1 MTFMTDANIKALVE
15 KSFRHFHEHPE
26 LSYQEFQTTAYVRA
40 ELEKAGIKILDTGLK
55 TGLVAQIGRGEGP
68 VVALRGDM
76 DALPIQEETDLSY
89 KSREAGRMHACGH
102 DFHTAAV
109 LGAALLLKKEEGNL
123 PGTVKVIFQ
132 PAEEAPGGAKV
143 VLDTGALADVQAIFG
158 IHIIVHI
165 PVGTYALRSGAV
177 TAAVDTFKITFRGR
191 GSHGAHPDMGLDPIV
206 AAADFVGAVQ
216 TIVSR
221 NSNPF
226 AANLVS
232 VTHIQAGNTWNV
244 IPETAFVEG
253 TARAMTKEDR
263 QLVEARIRVLAD
275 HIAQAYGE
283 SASVEWIAGPPATLN
298 EEEWTGFAAS
308 VAKESGINVVQAPW
322 NLGGEDFAYFLE
334 KIPGSYIQVGIGDTY
349 SNHHPKFQVD
359 PGFLYPTSEYLA
371 ILAKKALVRLRK

>member
-1 MTFMTDANIKALVE
+1 
-15 KSFRHFHEHPE
+15 
-26 LSYQEFQTTAYVRA
+26 
-40 ELEKAGIKILDTGLK
+40 
-55 TGLVAQIGRGEGP
+55 
-68 VVALRGDM
+68 
-76 DALPIQEETDLSY
+76 
-89 KSREAGRMHACGH
+89 
-102 DFHTAAV
+102 
-109 LGAALLLKKEEGNL
+109 
-123 PGTVKVIFQ
+123 
-132 PAEEAPGGAKV
+132 
-143 VLDTGALADVQAIFG
+143 
-158 IHIIVHI
+158 
-165 PVGTYALRSGAV
+165 
-177 TAAVDTFKITFRGR
+177 
-191 GSHGAHPDMGLDPIV
+191 MGLDPIV

-253 TARAMTKEDR
+253 TARTMTKEDR

-322 NLGGEDFAYFLE
+322 NLGGEDFAYFWKNPRVLYPGRHRRYLFE
-334 KIPGSYIQVGIGDTY
+334 SPSEIPGRSGLPVPDVGISG
-349 SNHHPKFQVD
+349 HPGEKG
-359 PGFLYPTSEYLA
+359 PGSAAEMRRGHDCLS
-371 ILAKKALVRLRK
+371 RCQ

>member
-1 MTFMTDANIKALVE
+1 MTSI
-15 KSFRHFHEHPE
+15 RR
-26 LSYQEFQTTAYVRA
+26 LSW
-40 ELEKAGIKILDTGLK
+40 
-55 TGLVAQIGRGEGP
+55 
-68 VVALRGDM
+68 
-76 DALPIQEETDLSY
+76 
-89 KSREAGRMHACGH
+89 
-102 DFHTAAV
+102 
-109 LGAALLLKKEEGNL
+109 GAALLLKKEEGNL

-253 TARAMTKEDR
+253 TARTMTKEDR

-275 HIAQAYGE
+275 HLAQAYGE